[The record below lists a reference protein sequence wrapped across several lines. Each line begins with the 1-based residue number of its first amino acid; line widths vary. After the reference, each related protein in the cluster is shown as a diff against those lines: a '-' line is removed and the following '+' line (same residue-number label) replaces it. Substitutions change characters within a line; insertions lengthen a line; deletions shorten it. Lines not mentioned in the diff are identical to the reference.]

1 MMARRFSAGP
11 YYFLF
16 WYTSMMKLIRFL
28 LFSTVFTTGAS
39 VLVIEVAAVRI
50 LSVYYGSSLFVL
62 SSVLTVI
69 LLALS
74 YGYYLGGKYSDKH
87 PFCVP
92 LYIII
97 TFGGLSLFLLTLV
110 TDFVLS
116 NSATYTPF
124 LLGPLFFSSLL
135 FFTPALLLG
144 IDSPYVIKLLSLR
157 ANEEERGAL
166 VGKTFFWSTAGSI
179 TGSLLSGFLL
189 IPVFG
194 LYQSLIGTSII
205 LILLGLSGIIFLPKL
220 LRRLPHYDQ
229 RNDMNVHY
237 LILSV
242 VIVVVVGTIVW
253 VNSNR
258 NSSSDIVYKD
268 DGYYSHIEIIE
279 STYDGKEVRLLKRD
293 NNHSSGQF
301 LDSDEFVFE
310 YTKFSLLYEHLI
322 TEPKNFLMIGGGA
335 YTIPK
340 AIHDNYPNVAID
352 IIELEPSLYELAKE
366 YFRFPES
373 NRVTNHVGD
382 ARVFLNEIDTQYD
395 MVFMDVF
402 STGHFVPP
410 HLVTAEFF
418 NNLKDNL
425 TDDGVLIINFI
436 GSQKTSTNKTITGS
450 FTKTVMNV
458 FPSVSVYR
466 TYPKAIARPQ
476 NLMYIVRKN
485 NLPTTLPNELTMDNL
500 EDTHTFSELYID
512 TDKLVSNKDV
522 VLTDNHNP
530 AELLLLKERIFL
542 W

>member
-1 MMARRFSAGP
+1 
-11 YYFLF
+11 
-16 WYTSMMKLIRFL
+16 
-28 LFSTVFTTGAS
+28 
-39 VLVIEVAAVRI
+39 
-50 LSVYYGSSLFVL
+50 
-62 SSVLTVI
+62 
-69 LLALS
+69 
-74 YGYYLGGKYSDKH
+74 
-87 PFCVP
+87 
-92 LYIII
+92 
-97 TFGGLSLFLLTLV
+97 
-110 TDFVLS
+110 
-116 NSATYTPF
+116 
-124 LLGPLFFSSLL
+124 
-135 FFTPALLLG
+135 
-144 IDSPYVIKLLSLR
+144 
-157 ANEEERGAL
+157 
-166 VGKTFFWSTAGSI
+166 
-179 TGSLLSGFLL
+179 
-189 IPVFG
+189 
-194 LYQSLIGTSII
+194 
-205 LILLGLSGIIFLPKL
+205 LSGIIFLPKL

-310 YTKFSLLYEHLI
+310 YTKFSLLDEHLI

-450 FTKTVMNV
+450 LTKTVMNV